1 MKKRLLSLVLA
12 LVLVLG
18 AALAPSFGSDAAS
31 KTKYTKLTLNNT
43 DVDVEFF
50 VLEEKRDLAA
60 TNLEKTLNAILK
72 KNSSFTVT
80 VEIKGEKQTFTA
92 KKTGKQGKGS
102 IKVDGKKLST
112 FIKDN
117 AGNDTSVIVSVNL
130 KKALG
135 LVKMAKKSAA
145 YGFRE
150 EIKSVEFKE
159 LKISKKNKLT
169 FKGNGKKMTAYI
181 KGGAIYLK
189 GDQRKSKFVKNLKK
203 EGVVKKAKVVKVKT
217 SSLSK

>member
-12 LVLVLG
+12 LVLILG
-18 AALAPSFGSDAAS
+18 VAVAPSFGANAAS

-50 VLEEKRDLAA
+50 VLEDKRDLAA
-60 TNLEKTLNAILK
+60 TNLSKTLNAILK
-72 KNSSFTVT
+72 KNSTFTIT
-80 VEIKGEKQTFTA
+80 VEVKGEKQTYTA

-102 IKVDGKKLST
+102 IKVDGKKLDA
-112 FIKDN
+112 FIKEN

-169 FKGNGKKMTAYI
+169 FKGNGKAMTAYI

-189 GDQRKSKFVKNLKK
+189 GDQRKSAFVKNLKK
-203 EGVVKKAKVVKVKT
+203 EGIVKKAKVVKVKT

>member
-18 AALAPSFGSDAAS
+18 VAVAPSFNADAAS
-31 KTKYTKLTLNNT
+31 KVKYTKLTLANK

-50 VLEEKRDLAA
+50 VLENKRDLAA
-60 TNLEKTLNAILK
+60 KNLEKTLNAILK
-72 KNSSFTVT
+72 KNSSFTIT
-80 VEIKGEKQTFTA
+80 VNIKGEDKTFTA
-92 KKTGKQGKGS
+92 KKSGKQGKGS

-117 AGNDTSVIVSVNL
+117 AGNDTSIVVKVNL

-135 LVKMAKKSAA
+135 LVKLAKKSAA

-150 EIKSVEFKE
+150 EIKSVEFKN

-181 KGGAIYLK
+181 KGGAIYIK
-189 GDQRKSKFVKNLKK
+189 GDQRKSKFVKNLKA